1 MTNPKEKPENQP
13 ASQPAG
19 EAPGSDLTPEGQG
32 GPHLPDISEPTS
44 KSLAEQFESGPTT
57 VEQPDPFGGGPIDR
71 PVEQLPAHHPVVKE
85 AVLREQPDPFGGGPI
100 DRPVEQPHGT
110 EVLTTDPPHRCS
122 ICNGPNHQAC
132 GCEARARIKGEKP
145 GSRMDRELTRDEV
158 LEKICN
164 AGTDIDPNIMIQM
177 ASAAGSKFAEDMQNV
192 LDQLSDINTNLET
205 LVKLQTDRAALLKV
219 ILDGSRN

>member
-1 MTNPKEKPENQP
+1 MTNPEEKPENQSAP
-13 ASQPAG
+13 SPPAG
-19 EAPGSDLTPEGQG
+19 EAPGSDLPPEGQG

-44 KSLAEQFESGPTT
+44 KSLSEQFESGP
-57 VEQPDPFGGGPIDR
+57 D
-71 PVEQLPAHHPVVKE
+71 PVELAKGSE
-85 AVLREQPDPFGGGPI
+85 
-100 DRPVEQPHGT
+100 VEQPHGT

-122 ICNGPNHQAC
+122 ICNGPDHRAC
-132 GCEARARIKGEKP
+132 GCEARARIKAGQA

-205 LVKLQTDRAALLKV
+205 LVKLQTDRAKVLKD
-219 ILDGSRN
+219 IQNAG